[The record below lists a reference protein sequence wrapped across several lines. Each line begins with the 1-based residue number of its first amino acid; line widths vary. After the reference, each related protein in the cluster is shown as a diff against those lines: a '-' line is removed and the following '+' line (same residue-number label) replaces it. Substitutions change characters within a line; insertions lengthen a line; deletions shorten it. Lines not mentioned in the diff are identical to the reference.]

1 MIVRRVIY
9 LRPSKAD
16 TWFHC
21 AGYAKLCTDVVAPI
35 EDKGNDVREDGTAT
49 HWLSESAWTIDAL
62 FPERSPWSWPELGS
76 MSPNGRE
83 VTEELVRGATEYLDF
98 LRSWGHT
105 DIVRVESTLPTGA
118 FFPGITDG
126 TPDAYLVLPTSTRG
140 RLADLKMGFRPVEV
154 WRNKQLIVY
163 AWTIM
168 NLFPHLTEMELTIV
182 QPRAAH
188 KDGTIRTWLVS
199 RDELRELAAELRQA
213 ALNAHAEN
221 PLCVVNENCDNC
233 AVAHACRSLQ
243 AAGGHGIET
252 SYDATPHELSPSE
265 LAYELH
271 KLQAAAQHIEHRIT
285 GLSAQAE
292 SLIRRGQRVPGY
304 GMERRATRKRW
315 RDEKTAEIEQ
325 LGRLFGVEVLEAPK
339 LRSPAK
345 LRGTFPGVDIEA
357 MYAEQPTGELVL
369 KATDPLEAIKAFT
382 TRK

>member
-21 AGYAKLCTDVVAPI
+21 AGFAKLCTDVVAPI

-49 HWLSESAWTIDAL
+49 HWLAQTAWGSDAA
-62 FPERSPWSWPELGS
+62 SMGLGFDFGPVGA
-76 MSPNGRE
+76 MSPNGR
-83 VTEELVRGATEYLDF
+83 VLTEELHRGAEEYLSYLCTWPSMLDTHIE
-98 LRSWGHT
+98 L
-105 DIVRVESTLPTGA
+105 TLPTSA
-118 FFPGITDG
+118 FFRGITDG
-126 TPDAYLVLPTSTRG
+126 TPDAFWVTLTSTRG

-154 WRNKQLIVY
+154 WRNKQLIIY

-168 NLFPHLTEMELTIV
+168 CLWPHLTEMELTIV

-188 KDGTIRTWLVS
+188 KDGTIRTWVVG
-199 RDELRELAAELRQA
+199 RDELRSLAAELQAA
-213 ALNAHAEN
+213 ALNAHADN

-252 SYDATPHELSPSE
+252 SYDATPHELTTNE
-265 LAYELH
+265 LAYELS
-271 KLQAAAQHIEHRIT
+271 KLQQAAMHIEHRIT

-292 SLIRRGQRVPGY
+292 SLIRRGSRVPGY
-304 GMERRATRKRW
+304 GLERRDTRKRW
-315 RDEKTAEIEQ
+315 RDDKVADVEQ
-325 LGRLFGVEVLEAPK
+325 VGRLFGVNVLEAPK

-345 LRGTFPGVDIEA
+345 LRGTFPGIDIEA
-357 MYAEQPTGELVL
+357 LYAEKPTGELIL
-369 KATDPLEAIKAFT
+369 KATDPLEAVKAFT
-382 TRK
+382 QRK

>member
-21 AGYAKLCTDVVAPI
+21 AGFAKLCTDVVAPL

-49 HWLSESAWTIDAL
+49 HWLSQQLWDVAGDQPGIE
-62 FPERSPWSWPELGS
+62 S
-76 MSPNGRE
+76 MSPNGR
-83 VTEELVRGATEYLDF
+83 VLTEELFRGAEEYLQY
-98 LRSWGHT
+98 LMTWPGRA
-105 DIVRVESTLPTGA
+105 VLEQTLPTA
-118 FFPGITDG
+118 SFFKGITDG
-126 TPDAYLVLPTSTRG
+126 TPDAFLVLMNSFRG

-154 WRNKQLIVY
+154 WRNKQLIIY

-168 NLFPHLTEMELTIV
+168 CLFPHLTEMELTIV

-188 KDGTIRTWLVS
+188 KDGTVRTWIVG
-199 RDELRELAAELRQA
+199 RDELRALAAELQQA

-221 PLCVVNENCDNC
+221 PLCVVNEACDNC

-252 SYDATPHELSPSE
+252 SYDATPHELTNIE
-265 LAYELH
+265 LAYELT
-271 KLQAAAQHIEHRIT
+271 KLQAALMHIEHRIM

-292 SLIRRGQRVPGY
+292 SLIRRGNHVPGF

-315 RDEKTAEIEQ
+315 RNEKVAEVEQ
-325 LGRLFGVEVLEAPK
+325 VGRLFGVEVLAPPK
-339 LRSPAK
+339 LQSPAK
-345 LRGTFPGVDIEA
+345 LRGTFPGIDIEA
-357 MYAEQPTGELVL
+357 MYAEQPTGELAL
-369 KATDPLEAIKAFT
+369 KATDPLEAVKAFT
-382 TRK
+382 SRN